1 MTENKN
7 YIGYRIKLYP
17 TSEQIKIFMS
27 YIDTSR
33 FVYNLGI
40 ELAEKYY
47 EENKDNE
54 DSYKSISFISLN
66 NQLTSLKREEKYA
79 WLNEFDSTTLK
90 LVLKDVIHAY
100 KKFFEGYTNR
110 PIYKKKK
117 YHTNVSFPIR
127 SERLMINQNSIR
139 VSSIGEIYSKNN
151 LNYLIGYGSKESKST
166 IFRDYKNARIVFD
179 GIDYWLTFEL
189 AEDIQSGITTNSML
203 NRIDLVDFSS
213 EPVGID
219 MGCKGENWIVASN
232 GMKQSLPD
240 FSKQQKKL
248 RKWKKKF
255 NRQEKVRTKSSL
267 NESDQYSKNQ
277 IKTMEKIAKY
287 RKKITNKR
295 RDAAHNFASKLVQTN
310 PTTIVMEDLYSKDMI
325 DTYCSRKNVT
335 NKMKREYTRKVLEAA
350 LYDTR
355 RIITKTA
362 VSYGINVI
370 IADKYY
376 PSSQICS
383 NCGNINNIGM
393 SNVYRCPVCGAI
405 IDRDLN
411 ASNNLK
417 SLAL

>member
-1 MTENKN
+1 MTEDKN

-17 TSEQIKIFMS
+17 SSEQIKIFMS

-47 EENKDNE
+47 EENKNDE

-110 PIYKKKK
+110 PIFKKKK
-117 YHTNVSFPIR
+117 YHANVSFPIR

-255 NRQEKVRTKSSL
+255 SRQEKVRTKSSL

-277 IKTMEKIAKY
+277 IKTMEKITRY
-287 RKKITNKR
+287 SKKITNKR

-310 PTTIVMEDLYSKDMI
+310 PTAIVMEDLYSRDMI
-325 DTYCSRKNVT
+325 DTYRSRKNVT
-335 NKMKREYTRKVLEAA
+335 NKMKRDYTRKVLEAA

-355 RIITKTA
+355 RIITRTA

-383 NCGNINNIGM
+383 NCGNIHNIGM